1 MALLLKKSALLLAVT
16 AIFCVTACRDK
27 NKDNIKAAPPEQWVA
42 MSPDVIYWSDRNIV
56 GAHADDKH
64 LLFFSP
70 ELYYIF
76 DTSLKVAVANGPGAP
91 KYYSGVLD
99 FKVGPNFRIYNDP
112 GMNTLTVIDNYQQDQ
127 YADCSISDLEF
138 FNHQSGDITSFST
151 PDDQNYIYVAGT
163 LGKRNT
169 LDSQQGVLNKYRIV
183 KDNNYIVSKELVWSK
198 TFTPR
203 MQHSN
208 FEVEYINT
216 VQDVVFLRT
225 SGWTYRLE
233 NSVITDT
240 IRQALKNVVSLNGVL
255 YGSCSWRG
263 YTNPQVICPNGL
275 VRSTDNGRTWAYI
288 GYGDSFDKGTIT
300 VLDDKLFLYI
310 PGQIARLDLETG
322 KVIPLNIDGLGGVIR
337 TVNLFNKKI
346 YIGTDA
352 GVYSKSLANFLTPL

>member
-1 MALLLKKSALLLAVT
+1 MALFFKKSALLLAAT
-16 AIFCVTACRDK
+16 AIFCITACRDK
-27 NKDNIKAAPPEQWVA
+27 DKDNIKTPPPEQWVP

-56 GAHADDKH
+56 SAYADDKH

-76 DTSLKVAVANGPGAP
+76 DTSLKVKIANGPGAP
-91 KYYSGVLD
+91 KYYSGTLD
-99 FKVGPNFRIYNDP
+99 FKTGKNFRIHNDP
-112 GMNTLTVIDNYQQDQ
+112 DMRTLMIIDNYQEDQ
-127 YADCSISDLEF
+127 YADCSINNLEF
-138 FNHQSGDITSFST
+138 FNNEPGDITSFST

-169 LDSQQGVLNKYRIV
+169 LDSQQGVLHKYHIV
-183 KDNNYIVSKELVWSK
+183 KDNHSVVSKELVWSK
-198 TFTPR
+198 TFTPK
-203 MQHSN
+203 MEHGN

-225 SGWTYRLE
+225 SGWTYRME
-233 NSVITDT
+233 NGIITDT
-240 IRQALKNVVSLNGVL
+240 IRQALKNVVSLNGIL
-255 YGSCSWRG
+255 YASCSWRS
-263 YTNPQVICPNGL
+263 YANPQVVCPNGL
-275 VRSTDNGRTWAYI
+275 VKSTDNGRTWGYV

-300 VLDDKLFLYI
+300 TLDGKLFLYI

-322 KVIPLNIDGLGGVIR
+322 KVIPLNIDGLGGIIR
-337 TVNLFNKKI
+337 TVNLFNKKV